1 MVLTKEQMEFLV
13 NKGVLKDGI
22 FIMIENEP
30 YVDYKILGIDKEYN
44 LTIRDIMN
52 EKDKVIPY
60 TKICVIED
68 MTLDRIMQAYCVDD
82 ELSIIEI
89 NDETDVKK
97 DIIGKTEADVVSTI
111 GKVSIEEGMKIVFH
125 NDISDKYRNRVL
137 TVKIVENKI
146 KLVAPRGRPKK
157 NR

>member
-13 NKGVLKDGI
+13 NKGVLKEGI

-30 YVDYKILGIDKEYN
+30 YVDYKILSIDENYN
-44 LTIRDIMN
+44 LTIRDISCN
-52 EKDKVIPY
+52 EDKAISY
-60 TKICVIED
+60 TKIWVIED
-68 MTLDRIMQAYCVDD
+68 MPLDRIIQAYCVDD
-82 ELSIIEI
+82 ELSLIEV
-89 NDETDVKK
+89 NCETNVVE
-97 DIIGKTEADVVSTI
+97 DIIGKEEAFIETTI
-111 GKVSIEEGMKIVFH
+111 GKISIEEGMKIVFH
-125 NDISDKYRNRVL
+125 NDITDKYRNRVL

>member
-68 MTLDRIMQAYCVDD
+68 MILDRIMQAYCVDD

-137 TVKIVENKI
+137 TVKIVDNAI

>member
-137 TVKIVENKI
+137 TVKIVDNAI

>member
-30 YVDYKILGIDKEYN
+30 YVDYKILGIDEEYN

-68 MTLDRIMQAYCVDD
+68 MTLDRIIQAYCVDD
-82 ELSIIEI
+82 ELSLIEV
-89 NDETDVKK
+89 DCETNVVE
-97 DIIGKTEADVVSTI
+97 DIIGKEETYIETTM
-111 GKVSIEEGMKIVFH
+111 GKISIEEGMKIVFH
-125 NDISDKYRNRVL
+125 NDITDKYRNRVL